1 MLPRKLRVRGGGLL
15 VQIVV
20 FQMLERTYNVVHWM
34 ATMQND
40 KSAMRRSGIAIN
52 LLSYFSAAWCGIVI
66 IVLGCFWI
74 GSSGFQIWKNLAEP
88 GSDVADFAGR
98 LTGAGLL
105 GLLIVLVLGVSLGR
119 FLLRALPPRLSE
131 RTRGGR
137 FGTIGAVA
145 LCAVFV
151 GLLVVWA
158 SMLAIT
164 QSDST
169 DSILSDPALAS
180 VGFSIVLAMF
190 YMSCAIYPV
199 ILRHWK
205 PRAFLERPFV
215 LFLRRFSTFSDRAVI
230 SLVLREAA
238 SGVPVVFLTPEI
250 SRPGDW
256 DPFVVGFAGL
266 KLLHPWQSM
275 PIVLR
280 ASDRDWQGA
289 ADELIR
295 RSQTILL
302 DTSETSSAMR
312 TEAEMIDNAGR
323 WSDTVS
329 LRLFA
334 RNAAPGKDLVGGS
347 TGARLIEYRK
357 SWVRA
362 FPRMTIGLVTVL
374 IVCVFL
380 GGPLLLIGPIFMRSS
395 ALILTIAVAAYAY
408 YSAFVRPTINRKA
421 KSALRAVLRTGS

>member
-1 MLPRKLRVRGGGLL
+1 M
-15 VQIVV
+15 
-20 FQMLERTYNVVHWM
+20 W
-34 ATMQND
+34 ND

-52 LLSYFSAAWCGIVI
+52 LLSYFSVAWCGIVI
-66 IVLGCFWI
+66 IVVGCLLI
-74 GSSGFQIWKNLAEP
+74 SSTGFQIWKELADP
-88 GSDVADFAGR
+88 GSGVADFAGR
-98 LTGAGLL
+98 LTGAGSL
-105 GLLIVLVLGVSLGR
+105 GLFIILVLGVALGR
-119 FLLRALPPRLSE
+119 FLLRVLPPRLSE
-131 RTRGGR
+131 QGRRGR
-137 FGTIGAVA
+137 FGTFGAVA

-151 GLLVVWA
+151 ALFVFWTSVLV
-158 SMLAIT
+158 IT
-164 QSDST
+164 QFDSPKT
-169 DSILSDPALAS
+169 TLSDPALAS
-180 VGFSIVLAMF
+180 VGFSILLAVF

-199 ILRHWK
+199 IHRHWK
-205 PRAFLERPFV
+205 PRAFLEQPFV

-238 SGVPVVFLTPEI
+238 AGVPVVFLTPEL

-266 KLLHPWQSM
+266 KLLHPWRSI

-280 ASDRDWQGA
+280 ASDRDWQEA

-295 RSQTILL
+295 RSKTILL

-312 TEAEMIDNAGR
+312 TEAEMIDNVGR

-334 RNAAPGKDLVGGS
+334 PNASPSKDPFGGS
-347 TGARLIEYRK
+347 TSARLIEYRK

-362 FPRMTIGLVTVL
+362 LPRMGIGLVTVL

-380 GGPLLLIGPIFMRSS
+380 AGPLLLIVPIFMRSS
-395 ALILTIAVAAYAY
+395 ALILTYAVSAYAY
-408 YSAFVRPTINRKA
+408 YSAFVRPTINREA
-421 KSALRAVLRTGS
+421 KSALRAVLRTGR